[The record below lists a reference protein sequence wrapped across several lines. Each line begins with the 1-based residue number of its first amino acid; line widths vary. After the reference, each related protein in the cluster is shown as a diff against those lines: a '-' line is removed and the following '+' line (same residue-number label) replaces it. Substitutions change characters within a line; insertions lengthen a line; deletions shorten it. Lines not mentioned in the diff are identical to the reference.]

1 MWMRIMW
8 TLLPRWLRLRRVR
21 LRVVV
26 AKSSCRVLMRSS
38 SLGLLWS
45 RCSLKRCAIGVNCNI
60 YGIGQRIVVF
70 PHSTSVGLRKPRSII
85 SMDGASVHF
94 PKNVLAFSRNAIL
107 FRNILCSA
115 DLAKDFLCRIVG
127 TPKFIGEILTLKP
140 LCRVMILNFCPKG
153 WWCWRTVKWGRA
165 FSTMPFGSKLL

>member
-8 TLLPRWLRLRRVR
+8 ILLPRWLRLRRVR

-26 AKSSCRVLMRSS
+26 VKSSCRVLMGSL

-45 RCSLKRCAIGVNCNI
+45 RCLLRRCAIGRNFKTF
-60 YGIGQRIVVF
+60 GIGQRIVAF

-85 SMDGASVHF
+85 SMDGESVRF
-94 PKNVLAFSRNAIL
+94 PKNVLAFSRSAIL

-115 DLAKDFLCRIVG
+115 DLAKDFPCRIVG
-127 TPKFIGEILTLKP
+127 IPKFAGEILTLKP
-140 LCRVMILNFCPKG
+140 LCRVVIRNFCPKG
-153 WWCWRTVKWGRA
+153 WRCWPTVKWGRA
-165 FSTMPFGSKLL
+165 FSTMPLGSKLL